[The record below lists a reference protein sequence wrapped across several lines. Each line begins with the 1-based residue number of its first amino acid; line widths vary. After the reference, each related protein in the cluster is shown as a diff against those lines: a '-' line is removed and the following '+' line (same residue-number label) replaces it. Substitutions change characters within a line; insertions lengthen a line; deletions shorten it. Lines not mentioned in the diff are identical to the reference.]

1 MKILIVGTSR
11 SGTTSLIQGISSQN
25 FKSISEPFND
35 RFRDEQLDV
44 SKYLNYER
52 LCVKSLVFQKPN
64 DYKDTILFYKE
75 FCKRFDKIILLD
87 RESYKEHWISNI
99 NLHYKNKLKEN
110 LNLTTW
116 PSHHIWYKDEITSEI
131 ENEVINEGWFEF
143 FKNEKKLIKIL
154 SDELNIKI
162 TLYENLYGNDRSIS
176 MDIINNWN
184 INVDSKKLN
193 EYLNPKYKYMR
204 DTKKPI

>member
-44 SKYLNYER
+44 SKYLNYEN
-52 LCVKSLVFQKPN
+52 LCIKSLVFQKPN
-64 DYKDTILFYKE
+64 DYKDTISFYKE
-75 FCKRFDKIILLD
+75 FCKKFDKTILLD
-87 RESYKEHWISNI
+87 RNSFQEHWISNI

-116 PSHHIWYKDEITSEI
+116 PSHGVWYKDEITSEI

-154 SDELNIKI
+154 SEELNIKI

>member
-35 RFRDEQLDV
+35 RFRDGQLDV
-44 SKYLNYER
+44 SKYLNYEN
-52 LCVKSLVFQKPN
+52 LCIKSLVFQKPN
-64 DYKDTILFYKE
+64 DYKDTISFYKE
-75 FCKRFDKIILLD
+75 FCKKFDKTILLD
-87 RESYKEHWISNI
+87 RNSFQEHWISNI

-116 PSHHIWYKDEITSEI
+116 PSHDVWYKDEITSEI

-154 SDELNIKI
+154 SEELNIKI